1 MRIYLREP
9 EQPIAVPAP
18 LVVVSHGT
26 GGSGSA
32 MDWLALPLASAGL
45 RVACLDHHGNN
56 FVDGYEPEGFAF
68 GWERPLDVSFMLDIL
83 AGEQPLGPVGAAG
96 FSFGG
101 FTAAALAGARIDP
114 VALAGVFAGTL
125 PVPDIPEYPG
135 VLAELRRKVPPG
147 ELAAAAERAGD
158 DLSDP
163 RIRAVFQVAPGW
175 GPFVTAES
183 LAAIRVPVEIRWG
196 GADTIVPFADIEPY
210 LTHIPEASGCSAGPA
225 VRHEDYFEPDAD
237 PAIRDRAGAEAA
249 AFFVRHLARDR
260 ASNAR

>member
-9 EQPIAVPAP
+9 AKPIAVPVP

-32 MDWLALPLASAGL
+32 MDWLALPLARAGM
-45 RVACLDHHGNN
+45 RVACIDHHGNN
-56 FVDGYEPEGFAF
+56 FVDGYEPEGFTF
-68 GWERPLDVSFMLDIL
+68 GWERPRDVSFVLDIL
-83 AGEQPLGPVGAAG
+83 GGEQAMGPVGAAG

-125 PVPDIPEYPG
+125 PVPEIPEYPG
-135 VLAELRRKVPPG
+135 VLAELRKKVPPA
-147 ELAAAAERAGD
+147 ELMEAAERAGD

-196 GADTIVPFADIEPY
+196 EADTIVPYADIEPY
-210 LTHIPEASGCSAGPA
+210 LMHIPGVSGRSAGPR

-249 AFFVRHLARDR
+249 AFFVRHLAGGQPV
-260 ASNAR
+260 NAR